1 MRFSRNGAKTDNA
14 GQDGAMRF
22 LGGRMRAFGAAT
34 SGVAAVEFAMILPVL
49 LTMYLGMVEV
59 TKGVTTNRKVTLLSR
74 TVADLTAQAAEL
86 SDTARNNIF
95 DASSYVLQPGDPA
108 GAKMLMVSVYVDSTG
123 KAAICWAE
131 QRGGMTIPTDVAALN
146 LPSGLLIKSTSLIV
160 GKAELP
166 YNPAAKLINASYT
179 LTETSYMRPRISTQV
194 VRKTGGT
201 DKKCDET

>member
-1 MRFSRNGAKTDNA
+1 MRISRSAERPDMPKAATGGFLRAK
-14 GQDGAMRF
+14 
-22 LGGRMRAFGAAT
+22 LKAFGLAT

-108 GAKMLMVSVYVDSTG
+108 GAKMLMVSVYVDSDG
-123 KAAICWAE
+123 KPAICWAE
-131 QRGGMTIPTDVAALN
+131 QRGGMTIPTDVASLN
-146 LPSGLLIKSTSLIV
+146 LPAGLLIKNTSLIV

-166 YNPAAKLINASYT
+166 YNPAAKLINVSYT
-179 LTETSYMRPRISTQV
+179 LSETSYMRPRISTQV

-201 DKKCDET
+201 EKKCAET